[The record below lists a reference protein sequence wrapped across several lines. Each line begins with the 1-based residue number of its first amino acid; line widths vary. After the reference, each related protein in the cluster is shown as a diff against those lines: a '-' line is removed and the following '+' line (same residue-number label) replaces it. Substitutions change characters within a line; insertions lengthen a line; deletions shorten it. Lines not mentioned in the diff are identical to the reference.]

1 MRYFNITQSQ
11 LPKGINFNARTVP
24 IESLEGFTEITEEQ
38 AHRKPN
44 WGSGNLAVNE
54 ETVTLDANHPL
65 AGKKLIFDLEVVS
78 IS

>member
-38 AHRKPN
+38 AHKKPN

-54 ETVTLDANHPL
+54 ETGDFVFLNNDWDSS
-65 AGKKLIFDLEVVS
+65 G
-78 IS
+78 

>member
-54 ETVTLDANHPL
+54 ETGDFQFIRNNWDSS
-65 AGKKLIFDLEVVS
+65 G
-78 IS
+78 

>member
-54 ETVTLDANHPL
+54 ETGDFVFLNNDWDSS
-65 AGKKLIFDLEVVS
+65 G
-78 IS
+78 

>member
-54 ETVTLDANHPL
+54 ESGDFVFLNNDW
-65 AGKKLIFDLEVVS
+65 DSSV
-78 IS
+78 

>member
-1 MRYFNITQSQ
+1 MRYFNITQGQ
-11 LPKGINFNARTVP
+11 LPKGINFNARKVP

-54 ETVTLDANHPL
+54 ETGDFVFLNNDWDSS
-65 AGKKLIFDLEVVS
+65 G
-78 IS
+78 